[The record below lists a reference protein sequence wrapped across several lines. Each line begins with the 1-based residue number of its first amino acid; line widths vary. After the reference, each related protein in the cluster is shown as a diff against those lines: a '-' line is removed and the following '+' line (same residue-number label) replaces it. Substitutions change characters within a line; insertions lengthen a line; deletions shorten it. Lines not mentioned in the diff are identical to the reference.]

1 MSEIVVAL
9 CTVPAEFDA
18 GPLAKDLVDLGVAA
32 CVSVLPGVRSVY
44 KWQGVVET
52 AQEQQL
58 LIKTTRLQIDAL
70 WTALKSRHPYD
81 VPEFIVVPVTGGN
94 QEYLDWVRNSVKAE
108 TGQRSK
114 DRSQK

>member
-1 MSEIVVAL
+1 MSEIVLAL
-9 CTVPAEFDA
+9 CTVPSEFDA

-44 KWQGVVET
+44 KWEGVVET

-58 LIKTTRLQIDAL
+58 VIKTTRPQVDAL
-70 WTALKSRHPYD
+70 WTALRSRHPYD
-81 VPEFIVVPVTGGN
+81 VPEFIVVPVTAGN
-94 QEYLDWVRNSVKAE
+94 EQYLEWVRKSVQGE

-114 DRSQK
+114 DKSQK

>member
-1 MSEIVVAL
+1 MSEIVVGL
-9 CTVPAEFDA
+9 CTVPAEFDT
-18 GPLAKDLVDLGVAA
+18 GPLAKELVDLGVAA

-58 LIKTTRLQIDAL
+58 VIKTTRRQVDAL
-70 WTALKSRHPYD
+70 WTELRSRHPYD

-94 QEYLDWVRNSVKAE
+94 QEYLDWVRSSVNSEKL
-108 TGQRSK
+108 
-114 DRSQK
+114 